1 MEKPTPVTK
10 NGSNYMALLS
20 IILKDAESFVYKN
33 LMTTWRLLVTA
44 FFKNLNF
51 IYLFNLGTQSS
62 LLCGLSLVVVGGLL
76 IAVASFVAEHRL

>member
-44 FFKNLNF
+44 FFKKLNF

-62 LLCGLSLVVVGGLL
+62 LLCGLSLAVVGGLL

>member
-44 FFKNLNF
+44 FF
-51 IYLFNLGTQSS
+51 
-62 LLCGLSLVVVGGLL
+62 
-76 IAVASFVAEHRL
+76 

>member
-10 NGSNYMALLS
+10 NVSNYMALLS

-44 FFKNLNF
+44 FFKKVNF
-51 IYLFNLGTQSS
+51 IYLF
-62 LLCGLSLVVVGGLL
+62 
-76 IAVASFVAEHRL
+76 I